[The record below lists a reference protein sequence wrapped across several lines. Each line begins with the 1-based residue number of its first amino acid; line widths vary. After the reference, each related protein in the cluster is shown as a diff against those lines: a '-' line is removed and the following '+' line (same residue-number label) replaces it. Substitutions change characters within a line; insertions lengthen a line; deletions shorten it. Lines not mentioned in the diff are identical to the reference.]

1 MTVELPSGARL
12 AHKGARPGPQAFLA
26 IHRWRAIWRLILLGD
41 VGFAES
47 YISGDWSSRDLPA
60 LIELAAT
67 NIEPLE
73 AKISGNFAAR
83 LIARLRHF
91 AHANTRTG
99 SRKNIAFHYDLGNAF
114 YRHWLDPSMTYS
126 SALYEGPFDKLE
138 DAQARKI
145 KRIAELL
152 DIGGDNEVLE
162 IGCGWG
168 ALAISLSQRCRS
180 VKGVTLSSEQL
191 AYANDRVRE
200 NGLEDKVTLEL
211 RDYRDVAGSF
221 DRIVSIE
228 MVEAVGE
235 AFWPDYFQALHDRL
249 RPGGIVVLQAI
260 TIDESRF
267 EAYRR
272 FPDFIQRHV
281 FPGGMLPT
289 RSSIVREA
297 EKVGLAFSFS
307 ERFGESYARTLA
319 EWRRRFLAS
328 RKSIEAMG
336 FSEEFQRMWGL
347 LPELFGGRFPG
358 GCHRCRILWIPAR
371 RRRCRLANTFVL
383 RLRDDLAVDRIV
395 DGRSLGFSARLPST
409 RRSCSR
415 ALCRPKRETSTDRF
429 CI

>member
-1 MTVELPSGARL
+1 MSSPDRTVSAVRSNGSPLLEAKVRRFLARIGAGDLTIQLPSGARL
-12 AHKGARPGPQAFLA
+12 AHKGARPGPQAFLT
-26 IHRWRAIWRLILLGD
+26 IHRWRAIWRLILRGD

-60 LIELAAT
+60 LIELAAR

-73 AKISGNFAAR
+73 AKINGSFASR

-99 SRKNIAFHYDLGNAF
+99 SRKNIAFHYDLGNSF
-114 YRHWLDPSMTYS
+114 YECWLEPTMTYS
-126 SALYEGPFDKLE
+126 SALYAGPFETLE

-145 KRIAELL
+145 RRIAEIL
-152 DIGGDNEVLE
+152 DINGDSEILE

-168 ALAISLSQRCRS
+168 ALAIALAEQCRS
-180 VKGVTLSSEQL
+180 VKGVTLSAEQL
-191 AYANDRVRE
+191 AFAKSRICE

-211 RDYRDVAGSF
+211 RDYRDVVGSF

-235 AFWPDYFQALHDRL
+235 AFWPAYFQALHDRL
-249 RPGGIVVLQAI
+249 RPGGTVVLQAI
-260 TIDESRF
+260 TIDERRF
-267 EAYRR
+267 NSYRQ

-289 RSSIVREA
+289 RSAILREA

-307 ERFGESYARTLA
+307 ERFGESYARTLS

-328 RKSIEAMG
+328 RKTVEAMG
-336 FSEEFQRMWGL
+336 FSEEFQRMWDYYLSYSEGA
-347 LPELFGGRFPG
+347 FRAGV
-358 GCHRCRILWIPAR
+358 ID
-371 RRRCRLANTFVL
+371 V
-383 RLRDDLAVDRIV
+383 
-395 DGRSLGFSARLPST
+395 GFYGF
-409 RRSCSR
+409 RRS
-415 ALCRPKRETSTDRF
+415 AAQ
-429 CI
+429 